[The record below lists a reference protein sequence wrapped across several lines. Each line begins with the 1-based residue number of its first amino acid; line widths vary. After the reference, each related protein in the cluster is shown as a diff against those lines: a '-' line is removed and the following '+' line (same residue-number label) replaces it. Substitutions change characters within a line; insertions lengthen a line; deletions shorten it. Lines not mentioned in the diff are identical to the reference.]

1 MTDDHKGILISIFS
15 YLFPIILES
24 EMVLIIIGIKNDE
37 TKSFGLKYTKT
48 FRKKKPTIDFINFW

>member
-1 MTDDHKGILISIFS
+1 MTDEQKGILISIFS

-48 FRKKKPTIDFINFW
+48 SRIKTPSIDFINFW